1 MKIRGQQRDGE
12 SDEQYTAR
20 AYRGYKIGGIGL
32 IVLGCIMWVFAV
44 VRPSYRGAT
53 ILAGAVWFA
62 LGMAFIK
69 VSKMPVDDGSP
80 PPRGPR
86 AS

>member
-1 MKIRGQQRDGE
+1 MRLRGQQRDGE
-12 SDEQYTAR
+12 SAEQYAAR
-20 AYRGYKIGGIGL
+20 AYRGYKIGGMGL
-32 IVLGCIMWVFAV
+32 LVLGGIMWVFAV

-53 ILAGAVWFA
+53 ILAGFVWFA
-62 LGMAFIK
+62 LGLAFIK
-69 VSKMPVDDGSP
+69 VSNMPPDDGVP